1 MKIKST
7 DIKDCYII
15 ESDKY
20 VDSRGHFQVPF
31 NVGEFNQKTGITF
44 KFIQENESFSERN
57 VIRGL
62 HFQKPP
68 FEQSKL
74 VRCIYGGVTDVI
86 LDIRK
91 DSPTYG
97 RVVKVELKGGD
108 LQSVFVPKGCAHG
121 FSTQS
126 RAVFNYKVDNV
137 YSKDSEGGVIYND
150 PELNID
156 WNVGK
161 KPKISDKDLLLPFFK
176 DLDIY

>member
-1 MKIKST
+1 
-7 DIKDCYII
+7 
-15 ESDKY
+15 
-20 VDSRGHFQVPF
+20 
-31 NVGEFNQKTGITF
+31 
-44 KFIQENESFSERN
+44 
-57 VIRGL
+57 
-62 HFQKPP
+62 
-68 FEQSKL
+68 L

-91 DSPTYG
+91 YSPTYG

-108 LQSVFVPKGCAHG
+108 SQSVFVPKGCAHG